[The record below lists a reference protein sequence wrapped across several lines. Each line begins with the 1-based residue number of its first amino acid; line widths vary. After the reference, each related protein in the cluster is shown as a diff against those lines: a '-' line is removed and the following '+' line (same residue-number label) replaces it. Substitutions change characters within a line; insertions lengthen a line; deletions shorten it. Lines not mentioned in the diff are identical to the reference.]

1 MIMKY
6 FFTGGAGFVGSNI
19 VSDLLKQGQQV
30 AVLGNNVIVDFKEG
44 LERTVEHFGF
54 HAEKRR

>member
-1 MIMKY
+1 MKY

-30 AVLGNNVIVDFKEG
+30 AVLESYMRVDFKKA
-44 LERTVEHFGF
+44 LERTVGF
-54 HAEKRR
+54 LGF